1 MAVAATAEAREIW
14 HSGKED
20 NDSFPAETA
29 DKSFYFAD
37 NDRLLFASEQDG
49 WNHLYSIAASGGAA
63 TLLTPG
69 SFDVEVVTLANDR
82 RSVIFSSNQD
92 DVDRRHLWRV
102 DLQGGKPQPLTK
114 GETMEWSPLES
125 GTGAQVVCLGSSAT
139 VPAMPF
145 HLG

>member
-1 MAVAATAEAREIW
+1 MPLIPVRPQPWAIWVADAATAEAKEIW

-37 NDRLLFASEQDG
+37 NDRLVFASEQDG

-69 SFDVEVVTLANDR
+69 SFEVEDVTLANDR

-102 DLQGGKPQPLTK
+102 DLAGRKAATADQGRNHGVEP
-114 GETMEWSPLES
+114 G
-125 GTGAQVVCLGSSAT
+125 
-139 VPAMPF
+139 
-145 HLG
+145 